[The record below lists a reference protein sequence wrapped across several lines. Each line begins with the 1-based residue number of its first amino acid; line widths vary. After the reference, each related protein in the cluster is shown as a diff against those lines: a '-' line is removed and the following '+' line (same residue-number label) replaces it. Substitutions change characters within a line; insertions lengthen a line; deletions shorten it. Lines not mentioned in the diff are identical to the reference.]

1 MFDLFLAM
9 TGGSIGVINYYY
21 INDYARQDQWEDFS
35 LVCLFVFLFIFVF
48 WFWAAAISY
57 FPYLV
62 TLHVNHECE
71 LSGISSTFY
80 ISLESLRIPRIL
92 KFKFRSL
99 TLSSSVPVPKYQIAL
114 PQPHLLSIGRGLKPS
129 VRVIFI
135 YLFIYLFRNLF
146 LSSLRAQA
154 RYRTAGHTRA
164 FWENLV

>member
-21 INDYARQDQWEDFS
+21 INDYARQDQWEDF
-35 LVCLFVFLFIFVF
+35 
-48 WFWAAAISY
+48 
-57 FPYLV
+57 
-62 TLHVNHECE
+62 
-71 LSGISSTFY
+71 
-80 ISLESLRIPRIL
+80 
-92 KFKFRSL
+92 
-99 TLSSSVPVPKYQIAL
+99 SSVPVPKYQIAL

-154 RYRTAGHTRA
+154 RAYRFPTGISRRYRTAGHTRA